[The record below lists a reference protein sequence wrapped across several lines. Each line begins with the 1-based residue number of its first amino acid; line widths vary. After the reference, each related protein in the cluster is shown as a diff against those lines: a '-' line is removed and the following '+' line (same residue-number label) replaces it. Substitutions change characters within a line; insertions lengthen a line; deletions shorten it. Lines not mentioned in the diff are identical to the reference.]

1 MLVDFLL
8 KVQQSL
14 HFLSVWKIW
23 VLRRIFRIFSILVSN
38 RAHFI
43 QIFQLGS
50 FYLSALNKTIL
61 ALRRLMSTPK
71 IVNVFVI
78 CDNWGLSF
86 AGRSELT
93 IRRLEWHFRIL
104 FFWMIIIISR
114 LRLDNSSPSL
124 SDFCQRRAIIFVQ
137 VARNIFYLLISW
149 PHVSVLNF
157 FIFGDLVK
165 EIFNIWFTWVLM
177 HRIDLIFIW
186 MRSSPP
192 LTIVINIDIKWM
204 LRSFNYAV

>member
-1 MLVDFLL
+1 
-8 KVQQSL
+8 
-14 HFLSVWKIW
+14 
-23 VLRRIFRIFSILVSN
+23 
-38 RAHFI
+38 
-43 QIFQLGS
+43 
-50 FYLSALNKTIL
+50 
-61 ALRRLMSTPK
+61 MSTPK

-78 CDNWGLSF
+78 CDNWGLSS
-86 AGRSELT
+86 ARRSELT

-124 SDFCQRRAIIFVQ
+124 SNFCQRRAIIFVQ
-137 VARNIFYLLISW
+137 VARDIFYLLISW
-149 PHVSVLNF
+149 PHISVLNF